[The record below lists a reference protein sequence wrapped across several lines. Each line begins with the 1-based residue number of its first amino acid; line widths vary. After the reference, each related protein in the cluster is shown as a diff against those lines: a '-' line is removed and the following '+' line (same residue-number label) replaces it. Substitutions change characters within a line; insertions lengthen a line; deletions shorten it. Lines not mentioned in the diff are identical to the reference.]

1 MNLIQIQEHLKD
13 LPTQAIM
20 SYANGQNPQVP
31 PYMALSELN
40 RRKSMEQR
48 AAQQPTASVKDQLEA
63 EVGQHLP
70 QGLPQMP
77 QAPQG
82 IAQLPAAQGAQQAPE
97 QPMPQM
103 PQGPQEP
110 QGMAGGGLAGLE
122 VDDEMFHYAP
132 GGIVAF
138 ANEENKQVVP
148 EEEVDY
154 SYVPPDTPG
163 VTDRSGT
170 GARLAVPAPKQEAA
184 SGLQAL
190 MPQAS
195 NIIAR
200 AMAGDVDLPE
210 IKNPEDIRKE
220 VMDKYPELAGLV
232 NTIPGADLK
241 KLSDQLQAQNAESKA
256 KFQESQGRMGL
267 AGLSQALIAAGQATR
282 GHKGMGLGEALG
294 GFGTSYNNFTA
305 EDIKRQQAQQ
315 ALERQQSIEV
325 AKLNADIATLQQAY
339 ARAQIEGRVSDAAA
353 YQKAISDRASQIQS
367 IQLGAAEKT
376 GTMVNAERT
385 LEATIEH
392 NKAIQRQQEAALE
405 ETRLQHEAQRKQW
418 EAESRNRA
426 EQLEIMRETKPT
438 VEDRK
443 LGKILQ
449 VMPARVKSL
458 EARQKDLEFGS
469 DEWNEIQSRID
480 DMYDQAYDAYGLT
493 PPPRLAPPKAPPV
506 KEKSGIFSGLFSK
519 GNKVD
524 SDTYAAN
531 PYGNDQGAVAASN
544 TQYASNPT
552 TGERIMS
559 NDGGKTWIPL
569 GGKR

>member
-1 MNLIQIQEHLKD
+1 MIVNLVQIQEHLKD

-48 AAQQPTASVKDQLEA
+48 AAQKPTTSVKDQLEA
-63 EVGQHLP
+63 EVKQHQNLP

-77 QAPQG
+77 QGPQG
-82 IAQLPAAQGAQQAPE
+82 IAQLPSAQSALQAEGQGLPQALPQAPQEQQA
-97 QPMPQM
+97 
-103 PQGPQEP
+103 PQEP
-110 QGMAGGGLAGLE
+110 QVMAHGGVANLP
-122 VDDEMFHYAP
+122 VDDKMFHYAP

-148 EEEVDY
+148 EEETGDATY
-154 SYVPPDTPG
+154 SGP
-163 VTDRSGT
+163 SG
-170 GARLAVPAPKQEAA
+170 RLAVPAA
-184 SGLQAL
+184 SPGLQSL

-195 NIIAR
+195 SIIAKAIR
-200 AMAGDVDLPE
+200 GDTDVPTPR
-210 IKNPEDIRKE
+210 NPEDIRKE

-256 KFQESQGRMGL
+256 KFQEGQGRMGL

-339 ARAQIEGRVSDAAA
+339 AKAQIEGRVSDAAA
-353 YQKAISDRASQIQS
+353 YQKAISDRAAQIQS

-376 GTMVNAERT
+376 GTMVNAEKT
-385 LEATIEH
+385 LEAQISH
-392 NKAIQRQQEAALE
+392 NKA
-405 ETRLQHEAQRKQW
+405 TEAQQTAQLAAQKANWQAQNEW
-418 EAESRNRA
+418 HQEQIKALKESKPPA
-426 EQLEIMRETKPT
+426 EQKLIGMAEKEVERDTQYKDVIKKMEMFTSPVQMQSPEFLYLQETANSIR
-438 VEDRK
+438 DSAYQRHK
-443 LGKILQ
+443 L
-449 VMPARVKSL
+449 P
-458 EARQKDLEFGS
+458 
-469 DEWNEIQSRID
+469 
-480 DMYDQAYDAYGLT
+480 
-493 PPPRLAPPKAPPV
+493 PPPRFTMPPV
-506 KEKSGIFSGLFSK
+506 EGFVKPKEQGFISK
-519 GNKVD
+519 WWNGDQSAAAPKVIKLD
-524 SDTYAAN
+524 
-531 PYGNDQGAVAASN
+531 
-544 TQYASNPT
+544 
-552 TGERIMS
+552 
-559 NDGGKTWIPL
+559 
-569 GGKR
+569 